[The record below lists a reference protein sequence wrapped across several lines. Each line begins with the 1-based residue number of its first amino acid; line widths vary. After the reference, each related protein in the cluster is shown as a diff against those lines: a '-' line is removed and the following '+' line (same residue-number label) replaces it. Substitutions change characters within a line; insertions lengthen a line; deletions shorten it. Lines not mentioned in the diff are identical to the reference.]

1 MDCDRGRP
9 SLPQLVAEGVVLK
22 GENEIVEELK
32 KEANDLL
39 NKGPAKW
46 TEEMMKQKRYF
57 ITDTLDDFIGASKK
71 RRRVVY
77 REFIS

>member
-22 GENEIVEELK
+22 GEMKLLK
-32 KEANDLL
+32 TKREANNLL

-57 ITDTLDDFIGASKK
+57 ITDTLDDFIGASKEK
-71 RRRVVY
+71 KSCLSRIY
-77 REFIS
+77 